1 MKSLIAAAQLIAAT
15 LALAQPLQSCARSG
29 AVSVFFNGKP
39 ALKLADVVACP
50 AGSFEIIPNV
60 MIEGQPMVHFNT
72 GVGGCLSGSS
82 PNVLVDGKAV
92 TSTGD
97 VACPQN

>member
-1 MKSLIAAAQLIAAT
+1 MKSIIAALL
-15 LALAQPLQSCARSG
+15 LAVTPSLAQPFPACARTG
-29 AVSVFFNGKP
+29 AASVFFNGKP
-39 ALKLADVVACP
+39 ALKLADVAACP

-72 GVGGCLSGSS
+72 GIGGCVSGAS
-82 PNVLVDGKAV
+82 PNVMVDGKAV

-97 VACPQN
+97 VACPEN